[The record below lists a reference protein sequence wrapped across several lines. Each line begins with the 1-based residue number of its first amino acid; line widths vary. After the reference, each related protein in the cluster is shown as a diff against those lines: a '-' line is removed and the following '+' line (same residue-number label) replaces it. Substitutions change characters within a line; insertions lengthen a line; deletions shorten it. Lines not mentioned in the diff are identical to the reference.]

1 MREKC
6 EKVGSHS
13 GRDDWINFEMPE
25 DHFPDKVS
33 YELNDVFRDLLIFA
47 QSHLRPCFEE
57 KIFNFIEEM
66 SKPYKKVK
74 RKTRVLVSSRT

>member
-25 DHFPDKVS
+25 DHYPDKVS

-47 QSHLRPCFEE
+47 QSHLRPRFEK
-57 KIFNFIEEM
+57 KI
-66 SKPYKKVK
+66 
-74 RKTRVLVSSRT
+74 